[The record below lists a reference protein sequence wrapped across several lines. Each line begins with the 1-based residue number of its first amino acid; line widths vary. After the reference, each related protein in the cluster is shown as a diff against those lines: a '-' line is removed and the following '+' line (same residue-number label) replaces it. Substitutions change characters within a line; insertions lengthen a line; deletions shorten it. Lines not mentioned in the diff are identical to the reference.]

1 MFVEFLYEL
10 RVRKVP
16 VGAQE
21 AVALAR
27 ALSSNLHE
35 TSLEGFYHV
44 ARALCVHS
52 EIHLDDFDL
61 AFAKHFK
68 GIEVEAKKIAEEI
81 LEWLK
86 DPMPM
91 RHLSDEERAAI
102 EVLDI
107 EEVLRRFEERLKEQ
121 KGRHDGGNRWIG
133 TGGTSPFGRG
143 GENPSGIPVGQS
155 GGGKGGAMKTA
166 DARKYKPYRNDLVLD
181 VRQVEVALR
190 KLRAFAREGAE
201 RELDIEGTIDATA
214 KNAGELEVV
223 TRPPRRPNTRVIL
236 MMDVGG
242 SMDPYAH
249 LVSQLF
255 SAAKR
260 STHWKELRTYY
271 FHNCVYGRV
280 YKTDGFQDAIK
291 VRDLIHECGKHYKLV
306 MVGDASMAPY
316 ELLGS
321 ASYGGDDA
329 HVPGAQW
336 LAMLREHFDRSV
348 WLNPDLLAAPEPQAE
363 GQRFGF
369 QNTCDVI
376 RGIFPMFS
384 LTVAGLD
391 DAIKELTGRKTAKP
405 IALPKGINII

>member
-1 MFVEFLYEL
+1 MFIDFLYEL
-10 RVRKVP
+10 RARKVP

-27 ALSSNLHE
+27 ALDAGLHE
-35 TSLEGFYHV
+35 SSLEGFYHV

-61 AFAKHFK
+61 AFGKHFR

-81 LEWLK
+81 LEWLR
-86 DPMPM
+86 DPIARRP
-91 RHLSDEERAAI
+91 LTDEERAAL
-102 EVLDI
+102 EALDI
-107 EEVLRRFEERLKEQ
+107 EEVLRRFEERMREQ

-143 GENPSGIPVGQS
+143 GENPSGIQVGPP
-155 GGGKGGAMKTA
+155 GGGRGGAMKTA
-166 DARKYKPYRNDLVLD
+166 DARRYKPYRSDLVLD

-201 RELDIEGTIDATA
+201 RELDIDATIDETA
-214 KNAGELEVV
+214 RNAGELEIV

-271 FHNCVYGRV
+271 FHNCVYGKV
-280 YKTDGFQDAIK
+280 YKTEGFQDPIR
-291 VRDLIHECGKHYKLV
+291 VRDLVHECGKHYKLV
-306 MVGDASMAPY
+306 FVGDASMAPY

-321 ASYGGDDA
+321 ASYGGEDA
-329 HVPGAQW
+329 NVPGVSW
-336 LAMLREHFDRSV
+336 LAMLREHFERSV
-348 WLNPDLLAAPEPQAE
+348 WLNPEMTGPVDDDGAAA
-363 GQRFGF
+363 RFGY
-369 QNTCDVI
+369 QSTVDVV
-376 RGIFPMFS
+376 RGIFPMFP
-384 LTVAGLD
+384 LTLAGLD
-391 DAIKELTGRKTAKP
+391 DAIKELLGKKAPRP
-405 IALPKGINII
+405 MVLPRSINIL